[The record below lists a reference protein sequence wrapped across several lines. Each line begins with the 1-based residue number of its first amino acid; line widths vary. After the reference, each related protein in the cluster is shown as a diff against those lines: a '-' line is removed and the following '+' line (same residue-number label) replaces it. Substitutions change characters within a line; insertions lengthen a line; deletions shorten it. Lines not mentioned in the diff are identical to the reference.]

1 MGQERTGLTGAGER
15 EPSSPPRQLLLFFLK
30 QQPPCHSIGSNFS
43 GKDSPLISLNEDGD
57 WEESNSQESIPLP
70 PGDSFFPATGSCTG
84 RRGLHR
90 MPW

>member
-70 PGDSFFPATGSCTG
+70 PGDSFFPAAGSCTG
-84 RRGLHR
+84 CRGLHR